1 MLIGRKQTSDDR
13 AWRETLANIENLVS
27 RSEIDALAERT
38 IDDIK
43 RVTRGRRTAYAW
55 SGGKDSIVLDHL
67 CRAAGLE
74 ESFLVH
80 CELEYPAFFRWVQ
93 ENRPPGCEF
102 VNTGQDL
109 DWLAQNLNMLFPRD
123 SAIAARWFSIVQ
135 HAGQRRYCTR
145 NRVEVL
151 VLGRRRADGNFV
163 GRGTNQYVDRKGFV
177 RYSPLA
183 DWRHEHILAYIHYHR
198 LALPPIYDWPD
209 GYRLGTHPWPA
220 RPYTRSVEEGWR
232 QVYSIDPSIVIAA
245 AAKIESARAF
255 LGGLAT

>member
-13 AWRETLANIENLVS
+13 AWRNALANIENLVS
-27 RSEIDALAERT
+27 RAEIDALAERT

-43 RVTRGRRTAYAW
+43 RVTRGRRAAYAW
-55 SGGKDSIVLDHL
+55 SAGKDSIVLGHL

-80 CELEYPAFFRWVQ
+80 CELEYPAFFRWAQ

-109 DWLAQNLNMLFPRD
+109 DWLAQNLSMLFPRD
-123 SAIAARWFSIVQ
+123 SATAAKWFSIVQ
-135 HAGQRRYCTR
+135 HTGQRRYCKR

-151 VLGRRRADGNFV
+151 ILGRRRADGNFV
-163 GRGTNQYVDRKGFV
+163 GRGTNHYVDREGFL

-183 DWRHEHILAYIHYHR
+183 DWKHEHILAYIHYHR

-220 RPYTRSVEEGWR
+220 RQHTRSVEDGWR
-232 QVYSIDPSIVIAA
+232 QVYFVDPSIVIAA
-245 AAKIESARAF
+245 ADKIESAKAF